1 MASKDFIYDL
11 LDKLEE
17 ERIEYLLF
25 TLERKEQDGAGEL
38 YYNFYKEESKKDASR
53 ILSNLS
59 KAVLEIDEGEENDI
73 NIEIED
79 DDEDE
84 NE

>member
-25 TLERKEQDGAGEL
+25 TLERKDEDGAGEL
-38 YYNFYKEESKKDASR
+38 YYNFYKEDSREDASR
-53 ILSNLS
+53 ILDNLS
-59 KAVLEIDEGEENDI
+59 KAVLDIDENDQDI

-79 DDEDE
+79 DNEDEDE
-84 NE
+84 